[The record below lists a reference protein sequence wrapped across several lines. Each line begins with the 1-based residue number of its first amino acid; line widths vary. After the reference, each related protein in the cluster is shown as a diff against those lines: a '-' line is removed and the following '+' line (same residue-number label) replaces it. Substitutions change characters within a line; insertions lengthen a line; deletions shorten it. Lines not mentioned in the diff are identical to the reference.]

1 MKTEL
6 ILAIPHSSTH
16 IVNDGTIEKT
26 MFPGVQRDALL
37 CADLYTDF
45 LFDYPDAKKIICPV
59 SRMMVDVERFL
70 DKEKEEMAS
79 FNRGAFY
86 KVLND
91 GKTIFRKNINID
103 LLDIYVQY
111 HKELSEAVEL
121 VKEKN
126 KEPFIIDCHSF
137 NEQPF
142 CFDKHKDI
150 KDIYG
155 RYKDIKD
162 IEDRK
167 VDFCF
172 GYNNKKDIP
181 KNVFAKIRKWA
192 AGHCF
197 SYNFNVP
204 YSGSITTDTCTRS
217 LMIEVNKR
225 IYLEEDNITPNS
237 YMNILQ
243 LEISKLLDSIKED

>member
-26 MFPGVQRDALL
+26 MFARVQRDALL

-45 LFDYPDAKKIICPV
+45 LFDYPDAKKIICPI
-59 SRMMVDVERFL
+59 SRMMVDVERYL
-70 DKEKEEMAS
+70 DSEKEEMAS

-91 GKTIFRKNINID
+91 GKTIFRNNINID
-103 LLDIYVQY
+103 LLDIYTQY
-111 HKELSEAVEL
+111 HKELSKAVEL
-121 VKEKN
+121 VKKEN

-142 CFDKHKDI
+142 CFDSC
-150 KDIYG
+150 
-155 RYKDIKD
+155 KD
-162 IEDRK
+162 IENRK

-172 GYNNKKDIP
+172 GYNNKEDIP
-181 KNVFAKIRKWA
+181 KIVFSKIEIWAKENN
-192 AGHCF
+192 F
-197 SYNFNVP
+197 SYAFNVP
-204 YSGSITTDTCTRS
+204 YSGSITTDNCNKS

-225 IYLEEDNITPNS
+225 IYLEKDNITPKK
-237 YMNILQ
+237 YMRVIKSA
-243 LEISKLLDSIKED
+243 ISDLLKSLKE

>member
-26 MFPGVQRDALL
+26 MFARVQRDALL

-45 LFDYPDAKKIICPV
+45 LFDYPNAKKVICPV
-59 SRMMVDVERFL
+59 SRMMVDVERYL
-70 DKEKEEMAS
+70 DREKEEMAS
-79 FNRGAFY
+79 FDRGAFY

-103 LLDIYVQY
+103 LLDTYMQY
-111 HKELSEAVEL
+111 HKELSKTVEL
-121 VKEKN
+121 VKKEG

-142 CFDKHKDI
+142 CFDS
-150 KDIYG
+150 
-155 RYKDIKD
+155 IKD
-162 IEDRK
+162 IEFRK

-172 GYNNKKDIP
+172 GYNHREDIP
-181 KNVFAKIRKWA
+181 KKVFNKIHKWA
-192 AGHCF
+192 KDYNF
-197 SYNFNVP
+197 SYDFNVP
-204 YSGSITTDTCTRS
+204 YSGSITSDNCTKS

-225 IYLEEDNITPNS
+225 IYLEKDNITPKGI
-237 YMNILQ
+237 MNGVQ
-243 LEISKLLDSIKED
+243 FAISELLNKIKED